1 MRMIYKIARSYI
13 DLPHNVLLLFVVEL
27 CLSLVHVAF
36 ILILNIY
43 LRSEGYS
50 DPEIASFNSLRFIGA
65 LAFSLPLGI
74 YIKGKRLKPFFNIS
88 TILVPFISMLLIE
101 SIRFRLVPF
110 IQLSFLFWGIAMMFL
125 RVCSLPFIIRN
136 TTPQNSSQALSLN
149 AATWSLAT
157 IISGII
163 ISGLNWVS
171 FINLFH
177 VNIIFNERVILWII
191 SLVSLVAIPVGFSI
205 KEQSKNK
212 NFELNKNSFS
222 LNNSYDWDLIFKA
235 ISPLVL
241 ISIGAG
247 LTIPFVNLFFNSI
260 FNFSSSDFSI
270 MGSGTAVLVFFSSLM
285 VPTLKQKYGYW
296 MTIVFVQGLSICCL
310 ITLAI
315 TELFSTSH
323 YAIYF
328 AVSAFILRQPLMHMA
343 HPSSNE
349 LMMNYVGE
357 RNQEL
362 ISALSSSLWS
372 ASWFISAKIFE
383 WLRLLNFHYYE
394 IFLITAV
401 LYIIGVIMYAVI
413 INQFEK
419 MKKIEEDN
427 VMTLSEELKID

>member
-1 MRMIYKIARSYI
+1 MINKIFRSYA
-13 DLPHNVLLLFVVEL
+13 DLPKNILMLFILEL

-43 LRSEGYS
+43 LRKEGYS
-50 DPEIASFNSLRFIGA
+50 DPEIASLNSLRFIGA

-74 YIKGKRLKPFFNIS
+74 YIRGRSLKPFFSLS
-88 TILVPFISMLLIE
+88 TVLVPLISILLIE
-101 SIRFRLVPF
+101 SIRLHLLPL
-110 IQLSFLFWGIAMMFL
+110 IQLAFLAWGIAMMFL

-136 TTPQNSSQALSLN
+136 TTSKNSSQALSLN

-157 IISGII
+157 IISGLI

-171 FINLFH
+171 VIHILDVEFF
-177 VNIIFNERVILWII
+177 FDERTILWII
-191 SLVSLVAIPVGFSI
+191 TLISIISIPFGFRI
-205 KEQSKNK
+205 KEDKTKSD
-212 NFELNKNSFS
+212 FFGVRDTISLNK
-222 LNNSYDWDLIFKA
+222 SYDWDLILKA
-235 ISPLVL
+235 ISPLIL

-260 FNFSSSDFSI
+260 FHFSSSDFSI
-270 MGSGTAVLVFFSSLM
+270 LGSATAFLVFFSSLM

-310 ITLAI
+310 ITLAM
-315 TELFSTSH
+315 TELFSNSH

-328 AVSAFILRQPLMHMA
+328 AVTAYVLRQPLMHMA

-349 LMMNYVGE
+349 LMMNFVGK

-401 LYIIGVIMYAVI
+401 LYIIGVFLYAVI
-413 INQFEK
+413 IKQFENMEK
-419 MKKIEEDN
+419 EKKSKVIS
-427 VMTLSEELKID
+427 VPEELKID

>member
-1 MRMIYKIARSYI
+1 MINKIFRSYA
-13 DLPHNVLLLFVVEL
+13 DLPKNILMLFILEL

-43 LRSEGYS
+43 LRKEGYS
-50 DPEIASFNSLRFIGA
+50 DPEIASLNSLRFIGA

-74 YIKGKRLKPFFNIS
+74 YIRGRSLKPFFSLS
-88 TILVPFISMLLIE
+88 TVLVPLISILLIE
-101 SIRFRLVPF
+101 SIRLHLLPL
-110 IQLSFLFWGIAMMFL
+110 IQLAFLAWGIAMMFL
-125 RVCSLPFIIRN
+125 RGCSLPFIIRN
-136 TTPQNSSQALSLN
+136 TPSKNSSQALSLN

-157 IISGII
+157 IISGLI

-171 FINLFH
+171 VIHILDVEFF
-177 VNIIFNERVILWII
+177 FDERTILWII
-191 SLVSLVAIPVGFSI
+191 TLISIISIPFGFRI
-205 KEQSKNK
+205 KEDKTKSDS
-212 NFELNKNSFS
+212 FGVRDTISLNK
-222 LNNSYDWDLIFKA
+222 SYDWDLILKA
-235 ISPLVL
+235 ISPLIL

-260 FNFSSSDFSI
+260 FHFSSSDFSI
-270 MGSGTAVLVFFSSLM
+270 LGSATAFLVFFSSLM

-310 ITLAI
+310 ITLAM
-315 TELFSTSH
+315 TELFSNSH

-328 AVSAFILRQPLMHMA
+328 AVTAYVLRQPLMHMA

-349 LMMNYVGE
+349 LMMNFVGK

-401 LYIIGVIMYAVI
+401 LYIIGVFLYAVI
-413 INQFEK
+413 IKQFENMEK
-419 MKKIEEDN
+419 EKKSKVIS
-427 VMTLSEELKID
+427 VPEELKID

>member
-1 MRMIYKIARSYI
+1 MINKIFRSYA
-13 DLPHNVLLLFVVEL
+13 DLPKNILMLFILEL

-43 LRSEGYS
+43 LRKEGYS
-50 DPEIASFNSLRFIGA
+50 DPEIASLNSLRFIGA

-74 YIKGKRLKPFFNIS
+74 YIRGRSLKPFFSLS
-88 TILVPFISMLLIE
+88 TVLVPLISILLIE
-101 SIRFRLVPF
+101 SIRLHLLPL
-110 IQLSFLFWGIAMMFL
+110 IQLAFLAWGIAMMFL

-136 TTPQNSSQALSLN
+136 TTSKNSSQALSLN

-157 IISGII
+157 IISGLI

-171 FINLFH
+171 VIHILDVEFF
-177 VNIIFNERVILWII
+177 FDERTILWII
-191 SLVSLVAIPVGFSI
+191 TLVSIISIPFGFRI
-205 KEQSKNK
+205 KEDKTKSDS
-212 NFELNKNSFS
+212 FGVRDTISLNK
-222 LNNSYDWDLIFKA
+222 SYDWDLILKA
-235 ISPLVL
+235 ISPLIL

-260 FNFSSSDFSI
+260 FHFSSSDFSI
-270 MGSGTAVLVFFSSLM
+270 LGSATAFLVFFSSLM

-310 ITLAI
+310 ITLAM
-315 TELFSTSH
+315 TELFSNSH

-328 AVSAFILRQPLMHMA
+328 AVTAYVLRQPLMHMA

-349 LMMNYVGE
+349 LMMNFVGK

-401 LYIIGVIMYAVI
+401 LYIMGVFLYAVI
-413 INQFEK
+413 IKQFENMEK
-419 MKKIEEDN
+419 EKKSKVIS
-427 VMTLSEELKID
+427 VPEELKID

>member
-1 MRMIYKIARSYI
+1 MINKIFRSYA
-13 DLPHNVLLLFVVEL
+13 DLPKNILMLFILEL

-43 LRSEGYS
+43 LRKEGYS
-50 DPEIASFNSLRFIGA
+50 DPEIASLNSLRFIGA

-74 YIKGKRLKPFFNIS
+74 YIRGRSLKPFFSLS
-88 TILVPFISMLLIE
+88 TVLVPLISILLIE
-101 SIRFRLVPF
+101 SIRLHLLPL
-110 IQLSFLFWGIAMMFL
+110 IQLAFLAWGIAMMFL

-136 TTPQNSSQALSLN
+136 TTSKNSSQALSLN

-157 IISGII
+157 IISGLI

-171 FINLFH
+171 VIHILDVEFF
-177 VNIIFNERVILWII
+177 FDERTILWII
-191 SLVSLVAIPVGFSI
+191 TLISIIAIPFAFRI
-205 KEQSKNK
+205 KEDKTKSD
-212 NFELNKNSFS
+212 FFGVRDTISLNK
-222 LNNSYDWDLIFKA
+222 SYDWDLILKA
-235 ISPLVL
+235 ISPLIL

-260 FNFSSSDFSI
+260 FHFSSSDFSI
-270 MGSGTAVLVFFSSLM
+270 LGSATAFLVFFSSLM

-310 ITLAI
+310 ITLAM
-315 TELFSTSH
+315 TELFSNSH

-328 AVSAFILRQPLMHMA
+328 AVTAYVLRQPLMHMA

-349 LMMNYVGE
+349 LMMNFVGK

-401 LYIIGVIMYAVI
+401 LYIIGVFLYAVI
-413 INQFEK
+413 IKQFENMEK
-419 MKKIEEDN
+419 EKKSKVIS
-427 VMTLSEELKID
+427 VPEELKID